1 MDNYLI
7 DRETLGQFVD
17 QLMRRRPLPINT
29 PEELN
34 ALREDSIK
42 ALDDRISMAIFGGLN
57 KGQLREFNQILDR
70 GEESPEVF
78 QSFFQSAGINLEE
91 TIAGAMQKFS
101 AEFLG
106 GGNE

>member
-78 QSFFQSAGINLEE
+78 QSFFQNAGINLEGA
-91 TIAGAMQKFS
+91 IAGAMRKFS